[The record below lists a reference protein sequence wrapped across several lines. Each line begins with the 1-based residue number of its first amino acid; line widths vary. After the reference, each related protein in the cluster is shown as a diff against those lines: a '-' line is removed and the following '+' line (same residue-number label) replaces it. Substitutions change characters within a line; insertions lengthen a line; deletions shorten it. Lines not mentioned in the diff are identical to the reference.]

1 MYSFK
6 HYFWLQV
13 CVWHSLELKRSQV
26 SRRGF
31 VKWTMMDVGREKNA
45 NWKDMSILML
55 DLIQYGM
62 EMGMTNM
69 WKPYGFPIHGCMDC

>member
-1 MYSFK
+1 
-6 HYFWLQV
+6 
-13 CVWHSLELKRSQV
+13 
-26 SRRGF
+26 
-31 VKWTMMDVGREKNA
+31 MMDVGREKNA